1 MEGNK
6 ITLNSIK
13 SGRNKKLFFGGLI
26 ILIAIPITIALVA
39 QYQNNRQ
46 DVLGANKVINVVEKV
61 GKIVELPANET
72 PSIATVSD
80 VNKLSGQEFFSKA
93 QNGDVVLI
101 YPKAQKAYLYRPT
114 TDKLIEV
121 AFYTAPIATP
131 TRGAVKPAENVPV
144 APTGISLRDM
154 LKTSPTPTQPSVSIS
169 PQVTSVPTPTP

>member
-13 SGRNKKLFFGGLI
+13 SGRNKKLFFASLVV
-26 ILIAIPITIALVA
+26 LIAIPIAIALVA
-39 QYQNNRQ
+39 QYQNNNSK
-46 DVLGANKVINVVEKV
+46 VLGANKVNDYVVKV
-61 GKIVELPANET
+61 EKIVELPVGET

-80 VNKLSGQEFFSKA
+80 VDKLSSQEFFAKA

-101 YPKAQKAYLYRPT
+101 YPKAQKAYLYRPS

-121 AFYTAPIATP
+121 AFYSGPVASPVQEV
-131 TRGAVKPAENVPV
+131 VKPAETAPV

-154 LKTSPTPTQPSVSIS
+154 LKESPAPTQPGTSIT
-169 PQVTSVPTPTP
+169 PAVTVAPTP